1 MRSQIQRELDMAE
14 EYVLNKLFGD
24 YTNPQI
30 SNKIKFFLVAKNID
44 FETYINDKLQKFEE
58 YSKDFMKDNGYYDG
72 EKLTKI
78 LTAQF
83 PILQGIAIADI
94 KPIDLFVMLDEL
106 IGLEQLGSFIRD
118 L

>member
-1 MRSQIQRELDMAE
+1 MRSQIQRELDKAE

-44 FETYINDKLQKFEE
+44 FETYINEKLQMFEE
-58 YSKDFMKDNGYYDG
+58 YSKDFINDNGYYDG
-72 EKLTKI
+72 QKLTKI
-78 LTAQF
+78 LTTQYPF
-83 PILQGIAIADI
+83 LQGLNIPDT
-94 KPIDLFVMLDEL
+94 KPLDLVKALDEL
-106 IGLEQLGSFIRD
+106 VGLDKLGSLIRD